1 MTYAG
6 NGVWRSQVE
15 KNSGDVFLFSDKFFY
30 FALNGQDSLAIKRL
44 TNDRHSVGM
53 PSEGYQAENIR
64 INRGTYTLTL
74 DMNQRTWDIDAPI
87 REYRISAFGSSV
99 CNGEGADGHRGYAYM
114 YGQQLADRY
123 RLGQSPTPFEVSGV
137 SIGGNSTVA
146 LLHRYDELIHDFGR
160 YVIIGLSLGNE
171 GIHGAKDQQAV
182 FDQFHRNMLTL
193 IDKCRRDG
201 KVPVVMNNYTRGD
214 YNLSDYGFVKRMN
227 LDIHRWQ
234 VPSVNVLGAI
244 DNGEGKWADGYM
256 RDTYHQDTK
265 GHREFMFAIPPSLFD
280 ALLQGKT
287 YPTRQALDG
296 LSLRR
301 GATIQF
307 CGEGTLHPFTVT
319 LRMKGNKPGRL
330 MTISTSQGEAQL
342 SIERGG
348 IIRYNS
354 VGGQALCSDKTRLT
368 SSDTPYDITLTH
380 YYAQQ
385 RTLIYVDGQLAGELK
400 ERMEPVLFTVGDSKR
415 NTSRHVS
422 EISLWRSAMTPEEIL
437 LHHEGECMKSSLEIY
452 APLSE
457 GMKTG
462 GFPNLAQSLNS
473 SLHYQSASKRERR
486 NGHK

>member
-1 MTYAG
+1 MI
-6 NGVWRSQVE
+6 
-15 KNSGDVFLFSDKFFY
+15 FSDKFFY

-146 LLHRYDELIHDFGR
+146 LLHRYDELTHDFGR

-214 YNLSDYGFVKRMN
+214 YNLSDYGFVKQMN

-256 RDTYHQDTK
+256 RDTFHQDTQ
-265 GHREFMFAIPPSLFD
+265 GHREFMLAIPPS
-280 ALLQGKT
+280 
-287 YPTRQALDG
+287 PTGARRTFLAPGSHHPVLWRRHPA
-296 LSLRR
+296 SLHRH
-301 GATIQF
+301 TQ
-307 CGEGTLHPFTVT
+307 GEGQQTGTAYDHQHKPRRSTTLH
-319 LRMKGNKPGRL
+319 R
-330 MTISTSQGEAQL
+330 A
-342 SIERGG
+342 
-348 IIRYNS
+348 
-354 VGGQALCSDKTRLT
+354 
-368 SSDTPYDITLTH
+368 
-380 YYAQQ
+380 
-385 RTLIYVDGQLAGELK
+385 
-400 ERMEPVLFTVGDSKR
+400 
-415 NTSRHVS
+415 
-422 EISLWRSAMTPEEIL
+422 
-437 LHHEGECMKSSLEIY
+437 
-452 APLSE
+452 
-457 GMKTG
+457 
-462 GFPNLAQSLNS
+462 
-473 SLHYQSASKRERR
+473 RR
-486 NGHK
+486 NHPLQLGRRTGTLLIQSTADKQRHTL

>member
-1 MTYAG
+1 
-6 NGVWRSQVE
+6 
-15 KNSGDVFLFSDKFFY
+15 
-30 FALNGQDSLAIKRL
+30 
-44 TNDRHSVGM
+44 
-53 PSEGYQAENIR
+53 
-64 INRGTYTLTL
+64 
-74 DMNQRTWDIDAPI
+74 
-87 REYRISAFGSSV
+87 
-99 CNGEGADGHRGYAYM
+99 
-114 YGQQLADRY
+114 
-123 RLGQSPTPFEVSGV
+123 
-137 SIGGNSTVA
+137 
-146 LLHRYDELIHDFGR
+146 
-160 YVIIGLSLGNE
+160 
-171 GIHGAKDQQAV
+171 
-182 FDQFHRNMLTL
+182 
-193 IDKCRRDG
+193 
-201 KVPVVMNNYTRGD
+201 
-214 YNLSDYGFVKRMN
+214 
-227 LDIHRWQ
+227 
-234 VPSVNVLGAI
+234 
-244 DNGEGKWADGYM
+244 
-256 RDTYHQDTK
+256 
-265 GHREFMFAIPPSLFD
+265 MFAIPPSLFD
-280 ALLQGKT
+280 ALLQGKP

-319 LRMKGNKPGRL
+319 LRVKGNKPGRL

-354 VGGQALCSDKTRLT
+354 VGGQALCSSKARLT

-457 GMKTG
+457 EMKTG